1 MGKFNDLLIEIG
13 IDTKPAMDK
22 INKLDKAFDD
32 LGKSF
37 QAVVRK
43 KPPKD
48 QFNLGAER
56 VKMQKFI
63 RELKS
68 LGAET
73 ESYQDQLK
81 GLKNASQFK
90 SMRQDLVKYKKD
102 FLAFKDAE
110 SKNNL
115 KTVKDRQKAET
126 RANSEIERARVKQ
139 AQDVNKS
146 LSKDSTPS
154 KSASQSA
161 QVFKDNFEQ
170 QKKLDA
176 ARLQQ
181 AKETNKALTKEYSK
195 ELSPKSA
202 KQSADVFK
210 EHFTKQKEDLK
221 RQQEIDQAR
230 IKQARETNK
239 KLTEEYSKKPP
250 ELQSMKEFYQQQ
262 EREARKASP
271 KEKKRSQADINR
283 ENSLTKQK
291 KLLKEIKA
299 LGLKP
304 DYDKL
309 DTIAKQNT
317 ALERQVKKYKAIEE
331 YSEKAA
337 RNIYRSEQFRNMS
350 PSDQRQVSRRISQ
363 AQSDFKVTGDK
374 DVFRTLN
381 RDVKSFQ
388 RSLIGL
394 QTVQNGLSD
403 STRNMVRTYAS
414 LFALIEGTTA
424 IKNVGMDFQG
434 MEASMLASAG
444 TSEKARKDLS
454 YINDLADEMG
464 LNLKNTTDA
473 YVKLQFAT
481 KGKIDDK
488 QVKNLFTGLAEFGTA
503 LKVAPESMKLAQRAI
518 SQMASKNQIMARTL
532 VI

>member
-37 QAVVRK
+37 QAVTRK

-56 VKMQKFI
+56 AKMQRFI

-73 ESYQDQLK
+73 ETYQKQLK

-90 SMRQDLVKYKKD
+90 SMQQDLAKYKKD

-110 SKNNL
+110 SKDNL

-126 RANSEIERARVKQ
+126 RANSEIERARIKQ
-139 AQDVNKS
+139 AQD
-146 LSKDSTPS
+146 
-154 KSASQSA
+154 
-161 QVFKDNFEQ
+161 
-170 QKKLDA
+170 
-176 ARLQQ
+176 
-181 AKETNKALTKEYSK
+181 
-195 ELSPKSA
+195 
-202 KQSADVFK
+202 
-210 EHFTKQKEDLK
+210 
-221 RQQEIDQAR
+221 
-230 IKQARETNK
+230 TNK
-239 KLTEEYSKKPP
+239 KLTEEHSKKSP

-262 EREARKASP
+262 EREARKGSP

-283 ENSLTKQK
+283 ENSLLKQK

-299 LGLKP
+299 LKLKP

-317 ALERQVKKYKAIEE
+317 ALERQIKKYKAIEE

-337 RNIYRSEQFRNMS
+337 RNIYRSEQFRSMS
-350 PSDQRQVSRRISQ
+350 PSDQRQVSRRVSQ

-403 STRNMVRTYAS
+403 STRNMVRAYAS

-503 LKVAPESMKLAQRAI
+503 LKVAPESMKLAQRAF
-518 SQMASKNQIMARTL
+518 MRRHFH
-532 VI
+532 